1 MALLQETG
9 REQGVRGES
18 GKEGYLRVACGK
30 RCRIAASFH
39 ISHDKYIVSYLKS
52 GQPTIHVI
60 EKLFSKSQI
69 ENDSNIVKAILEQ
82 EGENQ

>member
-1 MALLQETG
+1 M
-9 REQGVRGES
+9 S
-18 GKEGYLRVACGK
+18 N
-30 RCRIAASFH
+30 
-39 ISHDKYIVSYLKS
+39 DKYIISYLKN
-52 GQPTIHVI
+52 GQSTTHVI